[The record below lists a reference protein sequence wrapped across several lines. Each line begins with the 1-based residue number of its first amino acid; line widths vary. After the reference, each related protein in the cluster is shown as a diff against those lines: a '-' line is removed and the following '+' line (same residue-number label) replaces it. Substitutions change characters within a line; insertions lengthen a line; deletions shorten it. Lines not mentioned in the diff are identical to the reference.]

1 MWRSPAVLVV
11 IAVLAADNAAVAQ
24 TQSVPSDTLLAGVTV
39 RGRLLAAYGQAAWH
53 ATDAV
58 LAVVPEST
66 LARVGNAMVA
76 MPAADGRWTV
86 LFGRLA
92 DNRDTFLLV
101 YEALPTARQDSFAVR
116 YHNPATA
123 LLGPERAL
131 AAALRLASADFG
143 VPQRPYNSYVLRRT
157 DGAFWVY
164 FLPAQTD
171 THEFPHG
178 ADVRYLIDSTVHSIV
193 EKHPMH
199 RALLN
204 LALPDS
210 AVIGYHTV
218 LVDDVPQDSDVFLV
232 LARRPRR
239 HELIAT
245 AHYNYEIALDGSITW
260 QVGDRTPT
268 R

>member
-1 MWRSPAVLVV
+1 MRLRSVV
-11 IAVLAADNAAVAQ
+11 AFAAALTAPLPIAAQ
-24 TQSVPSDTLLAGVTV
+24 ALSVPSDTLLAGITA
-39 RGRLLAAYGQAAWH
+39 RGRLLAAYDQAAWH

-58 LAVVPEST
+58 LALVPESA
-66 LARVGNAMVA
+66 LVKVGNTMVA
-76 MPAADGRWTV
+76 TQQLDGRWAV

-92 DNRDTFLLV
+92 DAKDTFFLV
-101 YEALPTARQDSFAVR
+101 YEARPTERRDSFSVQA
-116 YHNPATA
+116 HNPPTP
-123 LLGPERAL
+123 LVGPERRA
-131 AAALRLASADFG
+131 AAALQVAMADFG
-143 VPQRPYNSYVLRRT
+143 VPQRPYNSYVLPRA

-171 THEFPHG
+171 AREFPHG
-178 ADVRYLIDSTVHSIV
+178 ADVRYLVDSTGQRIAQ
-193 EKHPMH
+193 KHAMH

-204 LALPDS
+204 LAMLDS
-210 AVIGYHTV
+210 GVIGLHTV

-239 HELIAT
+239 REVIAT

-260 QVGDRTPT
+260 QVADRQPK